1 MSGSVRRCVCVLIS
15 VKCECVELPFILQI
29 CKTRKKSA
37 KNACV
42 ANNRKLLQQK
52 EKTQKRQAKDT
63 KSTRKS
69 TETQNKWQLH
79 KRNRNEE
86 KIKVTGVLTRKIA
99 NLHQKR
105 CLQQADSNT
114 RPPRNYVT
122 KKPWTSDLARVTL
135 RQQKGEKE
143 EEERRTKHTSLG
155 RTKPN

>member
-1 MSGSVRRCVCVLIS
+1 MCAYL
-15 VKCECVELPFILQI
+15 CECGCVELPFNLQI

-37 KNACV
+37 KNAC
-42 ANNRKLLQQK
+42 AAINRKLQQQK
-52 EKTQKRQAKDT
+52 EKLKKGKKKLQKVQEKIHDIMNND
-63 KSTRKS
+63 KNYKKK

-114 RPPRNYVT
+114 RPARNYVT
-122 KKPWTSDLARVTL
+122 KNIGPGNSARVTGGL
-135 RQQKGEKE
+135 PTPR
-143 EEERRTKHTSLG
+143 
-155 RTKPN
+155 